1 MGHEMDTRV
10 SRLLLFV
17 SALAIAGACWGL
29 QVAGLGCF
37 GSVIIIINIIILIP
51 AGRLEAVTRTHTRSH
66 MYILHAVSQ
75 SVSQSVGW
83 VGWSVGW
90 PMSMNGGQHISD

>member
-37 GSVIIIINIIILIP
+37 GSIIIIIFLIP
-51 AGRLEAVTRTHTRSH
+51 ASRLEGLTHTHAFSYVYFTPSQLVSRLGRL
-66 MYILHAVSQ
+66 
-75 SVSQSVGW
+75 VG
-83 VGWSVGW
+83 GCW
-90 PMSMNGGQHISD
+90 PMSMNGGQDVSD

>member
-37 GSVIIIINIIILIP
+37 GSVIIIIIIIILIP
-51 AGRLEAVTRTHTRSH
+51 AGRWEGHTHT
-66 MYILHAVSQ
+66 HAFSYVYFTRSQ